1 MSFELSLYE
10 ISNKVKIPQK
20 IKLLLKLYD
29 KVSKAAD
36 TEHNLWIDY
45 LSSQGNKEDHDTM
58 IDYRNRY
65 IEASKV
71 TKQRVKTFF
80 QYLETMK

>member
-10 ISNKVKIPQK
+10 ISNKVKMPDK

-36 TEHNLWIDY
+36 TEHDLWVGY
-45 LSSQGNKEDHDTM
+45 LGSQGNKKDPDTM

-65 IEASKV
+65 IQAGNV
-71 TKQRVKTFF
+71 TKERVKTFF
-80 QYLETMK
+80 EYLETL